1 MFGLHTASCP
11 YPPATT
17 MLVAAFMAGIF
28 TGAVGSWMLATY
40 MFARR
45 ARPLARERIAPEATP
60 TTLTTPASPRT
71 EILGPSILEL
81 PPVPE
86 TLVTE
91 TTSDFYLL
99 TNDELKVLLRGRG
112 KKVTGVKDDL
122 VKRLQAPTKYRT
134 PV

>member
-1 MFGLHTASCP
+1 
-11 YPPATT
+11 

-45 ARPLARERIAPEATP
+45 ARPLARERIAPEETP